1 MVELILN
8 IDNQLKGQI
17 IRYAEQNNISVNEMT
32 ERLWMDFLKEKNQ
45 VESLMYYRD
54 CFDRLNCSK
63 SHLGVAP
70 HKPILLMSV
79 IQLFERLQLSK
90 LRDKITPQ
98 LESTFKKEWKKYVA
112 TAHTMNSELLLNK
125 DSRNELY
132 EFLVWRYFNNR
143 QMMSE
148 QENLLS
154 QFKDG
159 LDNKLMQFRVMLN
172 DLWLPKVA

>member
-1 MVELILN
+1 
-8 IDNQLKGQI
+8 
-17 IRYAEQNNISVNEMT
+17 
-32 ERLWMDFLKEKNQ
+32 
-45 VESLMYYRD
+45 
-54 CFDRLNCSK
+54 
-63 SHLGVAP
+63 
-70 HKPILLMSV
+70 
-79 IQLFERLQLSK
+79 
-90 LRDKITPQ
+90 
-98 LESTFKKEWKKYVA
+98 
-112 TAHTMNSELLLNK
+112 MNSELLLNK